1 MMSLAGIIISIYGT
15 YTVLP
20 GAGQNNRE
28 LFFSGRRSGLGKNI
42 QVSGPAA
49 AYRAWYT
56 ALCGRL
62 GLAVFSS
69 AHVTRVSSSRSG
81 PSEKQNGPVAARG
94 LAYYTIVYYRV
105 TLQSNPFSTTTADRF
120 SGARVKARV
129 LILPRVITHARPYY
143 RYIVWRPRHR
153 GVVGI
158 MRRGRY

>member
-1 MMSLAGIIISIYGT
+1 MRLYSCSFSARTRYYRVLAR
-15 YTVLP
+15 
-20 GAGQNNRE
+20 NNGE
-28 LFFSGRRSGLGKNI
+28 VFFSGRRSGLGKSI
-42 QVSGPAA
+42 RVPGPG

-56 ALCGRL
+56 ALCGRH

-81 PSEKQNGPVAARG
+81 PSEKQNGPAGG

-105 TLQSNPFSTTTADRF
+105 TLQSDPFSTTTADRF

-143 RYIVWRPRHR
+143 RYIVRRHR
-153 GVVGI
+153 Q
-158 MRRGRY
+158 RRWG